1 MPIKYNLVGILK
13 KMEDD
18 MEVLFATTNPA
29 KILSYKDKLEKHGIK
44 VLTLK
49 ELGLNIEVKETG
61 KTAIENAIIKAETY
75 GKIAKK
81 ITIGIDTNLFFENI
95 PEDKQPGT
103 HVRRVD
109 GKTLTDEEMIH
120 YYKNLASEYGGKL
133 IAKWVNG
140 IAIYNGKETKTY
152 CFTKNKFYLVNTES
166 KKRHPGYPLD
176 SISIIPE
183 FNKYLTDLTEEEL
196 KLRKKKQQNDKTN
209 EGAVEAICQI
219 LKNM

>member
-1 MPIKYNLVGILK
+1 
-13 KMEDD
+13 

-29 KILSYKDKLEKHGIK
+29 KIKSYKEKLEEHGIK

-49 ELGLNIEVKETG
+49 DLGLNIDVEETG
-61 KTAIENAIIKAETY
+61 KTAIENACIKAQTY

-81 ITIGIDTNLFFENI
+81 VTIGIDTNLFFENV

-103 HVRRVD
+103 HVRRVN
-109 GKTLTDEEMIH
+109 GKTLTDEEMIK
-120 YYKNLASEYGGKL
+120 YYKNLANEYGGK
-133 IAKWVNG
+133 ITAKWVNG

-152 CFTKNKFYLVNTES
+152 CFNKSKFYLVNIES

-183 FNKYLTDLTEEEL
+183 FNKYLTDLTEEEME
-196 KLRKKKQQNDKTN
+196 LREKNQNEDSKEN
-209 EGAVEAICQI
+209 AIDAICEI

>member
-1 MPIKYNLVGILK
+1 
-13 KMEDD
+13 

-29 KILSYKDKLEKHGIK
+29 KIKSYKEKLEEHGIK

-49 ELGLNIEVKETG
+49 DLGLNIDVEETG
-61 KTAIENAIIKAETY
+61 KTAIENACIKAKTY
-75 GKIAKK
+75 GKLAKK
-81 ITIGIDTNLFFENI
+81 ITIGIDTNLFFENV
-95 PEDKQPGT
+95 PENKQPGT
-103 HVRRVD
+103 HVRRVN
-109 GKTLTDEEMIH
+109 GRTLTDEEMIE
-120 YYKNLASEYGGKL
+120 YYKNLANEFGGKL

-152 CFTKNKFYLVNTES
+152 NFSKSKFYLVNTES

-183 FNKYLTDLTEEEL
+183 FNKYLTDLTEEEMEIRA
-196 KLRKKKQQNDKTN
+196 KEQNENNKEN
-209 EGAVEAICQI
+209 AVDVICKI

>member
-1 MPIKYNLVGILK
+1 
-13 KMEDD
+13 

-29 KILSYKDKLEKHGIK
+29 KIKSYKEKLENRGIK

-49 ELGLNIEVKETG
+49 DIDLNIDIEETG
-61 KTAIENAIIKAETY
+61 STAIENACIKAENY

-81 ITIGIDTNLFFENI
+81 VTISIDTNLFFENL
-95 PEDKQPGT
+95 PESAQPGT

-109 GKTLTDEEMIH
+109 GKTLTDEEMIT
-120 YYKNLASEYGGKL
+120 YYKNLANKYGGK
-133 IAKWVNG
+133 IVAKWVNG

-152 CFTKNKFYLVNTES
+152 SYEKDEFYLVNKES
-166 KKRHPGYPLD
+166 EKRHEGYPLD

-196 KLRKKKQQNDKTN
+196 KLREENINNNNN
-209 EGAVEAICQI
+209 ENVIDAICKI
-219 LKNM
+219 LKDM

>member
-1 MPIKYNLVGILK
+1 
-13 KMEDD
+13 

-29 KILSYKDKLEKHGIK
+29 KIKSYKEKLEEHGIK

-49 ELGLNIEVKETG
+49 DLGINTDVEETG
-61 KTAIENAIIKAETY
+61 KTAIENAKIKAETY

-81 ITIGIDTNLFFENI
+81 ITIGIDTNLFFENV

-103 HVRRVD
+103 HVRRVN
-109 GKTLTDEEMIH
+109 GKTLSDEEMID
-120 YYKNLASEYGGKL
+120 YYKNLAKEYGGKL

-140 IAIYNGKETKTY
+140 VAIYNGKETKTY
-152 CFTKNKFYLVNTES
+152 SFNKSKFYLVDIDS

-183 FNKYLTDLTEEEL
+183 FNKYFTDLTDEEKEQ
-196 KLRKKKQQNDKTN
+196 RANNQN
-209 EGAVEAICQI
+209 EGNKENAVDAICDI
-219 LKNM
+219 LKSM